1 MSRGRVYLDIM
12 GAFTVLGELR
22 MAMPN
27 KWEAVDRILQAQ
39 GVRHKEAFR
48 FELHLYYLIKIYSDP
63 SQVLK
68 MNPSSSLRRCH
79 KPMANTSHR
88 SHISLTA
95 VRILAENGLVR

>member
-48 FELHLYYLIKIYSDP
+48 FELHLYYLIKIAYLEIRLGGFSIDW
-63 SQVLK
+63 Q
-68 MNPSSSLRRCH
+68 
-79 KPMANTSHR
+79 
-88 SHISLTA
+88 
-95 VRILAENGLVR
+95 ILGGCI

>member
-1 MSRGRVYLDIM
+1 MVSRGRVYLDIM

-48 FELHLYYLIKIYSDP
+48 
-63 SQVLK
+63 Q
-68 MNPSSSLRRCH
+68 
-79 KPMANTSHR
+79 
-88 SHISLTA
+88 
-95 VRILAENGLVR
+95 VRIQDKAI

>member
-1 MSRGRVYLDIM
+1 MLRSPCNYFFDESNYSQVPFVVSRGRVYLDIM

-27 KWEAVDRILQAQ
+27 KWEAVDKILQAE
-39 GVRHKEAFR
+39 GVRHKEAF
-48 FELHLYYLIKIYSDP
+48 
-63 SQVLK
+63 
-68 MNPSSSLRRCH
+68 RRCH

-88 SHISLTA
+88 SHIALSA